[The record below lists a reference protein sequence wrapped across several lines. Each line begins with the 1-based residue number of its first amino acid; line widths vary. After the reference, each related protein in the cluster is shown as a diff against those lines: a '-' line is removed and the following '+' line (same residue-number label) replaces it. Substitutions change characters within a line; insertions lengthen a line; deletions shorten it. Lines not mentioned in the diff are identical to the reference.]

1 MMWQTLIGSAVNLV
15 GGHFQRKAEE
25 KKATHERKLQ
35 VIQNDAS
42 WENKMAD
49 SSMHSW
55 KDEFWTVILA
65 APLIAISYGA
75 IANDPEI
82 IERVRHGFTVL
93 SELDD
98 WYQYLLFLAISASFG
113 IRGADKLMALRKV
126 KK

>member
-1 MMWQTLIGSAVNLV
+1 MWQTLIGPVTELV
-15 GGHFQRKAEE
+15 GGHFKRKAAE
-25 KKATHERKLQ
+25 KQATHERKLQ
-35 VIQNDAS
+35 VIQNDAA
-42 WENKMAD
+42 WESKMAD
-49 SSMHSW
+49 ASMHSW

-82 IERVRHGFTVL
+82 IERVRHGFSVL

-113 IRGADKLMALRKV
+113 IRGADKLMSLRK
-126 KK
+126 K

>member
-1 MMWQTLIGSAVNLV
+1 MLSTLIAPVVNIV
-15 GGHFQRKAEE
+15 SDHFKRKAEE

-42 WENKMAD
+42 WEDKMAD
-49 SSMHSW
+49 ATQSSY

-65 APLIAISYGA
+65 LPLISISYGVMTD
-75 IANDPEI
+75 NLEV

-93 SELDD
+93 SELDE

-113 IRGADKLMALRKV
+113 IRGADKLMALRK
-126 KK
+126 K

>member
-1 MMWQTLIGSAVNLV
+1 MWQALLGPVTELV
-15 GGHFQRKAEE
+15 GGHFKRKAEE
-25 KKATHERKLQ
+25 KRAQHERKLQ

-42 WENKMAD
+42 WEDKMAD
-49 SSMHSW
+49 ASMHSF

-82 IERVRHGFTVL
+82 IERVRHGFSVL

-113 IRGADKLMALRKV
+113 IRGADKLMSLRK
-126 KK
+126 K

>member
-1 MMWQTLIGSAVNLV
+1 MWQALLGPITELV
-15 GGHFQRKAEE
+15 GGHFKRKAEE
-25 KKATHERKLQ
+25 KRAQHERKLE
-35 VIQNDAS
+35 VIKHDAG

-49 SSMHSW
+49 ASMHSW

-75 IANDPEI
+75 IVNDPEI
-82 IERVRHGFTVL
+82 IERVRHGFSVL

-113 IRGADKLMALRKV
+113 IRGADKLMSLRK
-126 KK
+126 K